1 MVSIMKT
8 RTLDTYDI
16 NVFSALKGQKLKGIL
31 TIEDV
36 QENNGKL
43 ILQQEDSPL
52 LTLQEYIDEGIS
64 LRAKERWLKEIL
76 EIIRVLHH
84 HHPRII
90 LGTLDTHTVYIT
102 DTGSVKLE
110 IPSSATVNGI
120 EKTDVQCI
128 GHLMNTM
135 FPTEEYTALA
145 QDCIQ
150 GNLTCVEEVM
160 EAIDAFKRTTVP
172 TGINIPG
179 FRSGVLWHKI
189 VTVIAYL
196 IIVLASFTGEVE
208 WDGVIVDNVLF
219 CCIYR
224 LLMCLV
230 LLSIVDVSTHWTTV
244 FDGFPWMQ
252 DPNPFKKF
260 LGCCISV
267 MVVLLISTLIL
278 IGLDKILL

>member
-1 MVSIMKT
+1 MKT

-76 EIIRVLHH
+76 ETVRVLHH

-110 IPSSATVNGI
+110 IPSSAT
-120 EKTDVQCI
+120 
-128 GHLMNTM
+128 
-135 FPTEEYTALA
+135 A
-145 QDCIQ
+145 
-150 GNLTCVEEVM
+150 
-160 EAIDAFKRTTVP
+160 
-172 TGINIPG
+172 NIPWW
-179 FRSGVLWHKI
+179 RSHPIHGNRSI
-189 VTVIAYL
+189 QSIA
-196 IIVLASFTGEVE
+196 
-208 WDGVIVDNVLF
+208 
-219 CCIYR
+219 
-224 LLMCLV
+224 
-230 LLSIVDVSTHWTTV
+230 
-244 FDGFPWMQ
+244 
-252 DPNPFKKF
+252 
-260 LGCCISV
+260 
-267 MVVLLISTLIL
+267 
-278 IGLDKILL
+278 